1 MLILAMATI
10 LQCLFLGGR
19 ATGLAASDTGSTT
32 LPGGV
37 LQRPHHC
44 ENMCSDKLS
53 ALVAELQAIELWD
66 AGEQPAHE
74 DEREA
79 RRRRRFEI
87 TREIDTLTS
96 RSQVE

>member
-1 MLILAMATI
+1 
-10 LQCLFLGGR
+10 
-19 ATGLAASDTGSTT
+19 
-32 LPGGV
+32 
-37 LQRPHHC
+37 
-44 ENMCSDKLS
+44 MCSDKLS

-96 RSQVE
+96 RSQVK

>member
-10 LQCLFLGGR
+10 LQCLSWADALLGLR
-19 ATGLAASDTGSTT
+19 PRMPDRRHSL
-32 LPGGV
+32 GGV
-37 LQRPHHC
+37 LQCPHC
-44 ENMCSDKLS
+44 ENMYSDKLS
-53 ALVAELQAIELWD
+53 SLVAELQAIELWD

-87 TREIDTLTS
+87 TCEIDTLTS